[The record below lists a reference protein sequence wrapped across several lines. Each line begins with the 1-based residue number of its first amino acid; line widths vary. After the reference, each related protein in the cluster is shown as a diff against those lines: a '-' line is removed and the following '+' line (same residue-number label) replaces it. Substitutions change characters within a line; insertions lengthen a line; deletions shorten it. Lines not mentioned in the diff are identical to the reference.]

1 MKVMVDRISNIHAVF
16 SFTCSDV
23 QSLNGD
29 KKESDL
35 AGLLLLLLA

>member
-1 MKVMVDRISNIHAVF
+1 MKDMVDMISNLHSVF

-29 KKESDL
+29 KNESDF
-35 AGLLLLLLA
+35 AGLLLLLFA